1 MIIVGNSHVA
11 ALKQGADEIGGLDE
25 VLKIAPFGDG
35 GREYEPFSN
44 VVDGEVK
51 FTVEYSANILHKLT
65 GKNSF
70 DPTCTWGIC
79 MGTHNTRVYN
89 LSFWL
94 TAAPSKIAKPGFRPI
109 SDAVLVEIFEKE
121 QSFRKVFL
129 GQLLETGVK
138 FFIVSAPSPRRDG
151 AAALRGIHQTPDGAA
166 R

>member
-1 MIIVGNSHVA
+1 M
-11 ALKQGADEIGGLDE
+11 
-25 VLKIAPFGDG
+25 F
-35 GREYEPFSN
+35 
-44 VVDGEVK
+44 
-51 FTVEYSANILHKLT
+51 
-65 GKNSF
+65 
-70 DPTCTWGIC
+70 
-79 MGTHNTRVYN
+79 HNTRVYN

-151 AAALRGIHQTPDGAA
+151 AAVLRGIQLATIELLDRMA
-166 R
+166 RDHFRKWIGKHNIPIVEPPEETIDEEGFLRDEFAQKFTATGELDPHHANSSYGEIMVRKILDSAEGFERAWQQA